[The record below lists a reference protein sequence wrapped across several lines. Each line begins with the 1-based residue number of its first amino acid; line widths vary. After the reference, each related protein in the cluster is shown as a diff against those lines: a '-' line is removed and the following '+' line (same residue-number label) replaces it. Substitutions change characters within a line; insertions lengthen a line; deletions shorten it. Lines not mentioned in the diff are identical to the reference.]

1 MTRSLRLVCLTA
13 LTLAAIPLSAQA
25 KTEAALDTPT
35 LPHNGRITGTVL
47 CADTHLPARG
57 AVVAI
62 QGLPSTDGGMQSQ
75 NASGSTIT
83 ASDGTYSI
91 GSLPSGRY
99 TAIVVLPGYLT
110 EMHQALQDA
119 ANMVFRHAKD
129 TEAIHTGEPPVRTL
143 WLGDGQ
149 TLQFDVL
156 LQRGSA
162 LSGHIR
168 YPDGAP
174 ASQVMLMLEDGTHVP
189 ATDNETRMEQNIM
202 ANVESQFTK
211 QSLRPD
217 DRGWFR
223 LFGLQPGKYRLAVLQ
238 PSNHETRNGR
248 DGVQVTGDHGGVSP
262 DPYATRFYA
271 GNTTHNAKA
280 EVFDLHPGE
289 EISDIDI
296 TLPLNAF
303 HTIRGSI
310 RATDG
315 RIPNG
320 ALLALV
326 DTTDPASAFSA
337 ATEDDGTFRFPQVPA
352 GSYRLTCDHATISKT
367 VPLPAPSG
375 GEREIYTNA
384 FAAQTLLVNV
394 SSDDVNNVEFSL
406 QEIPLTDE
414 LKYINALPI
423 Q

>member
-1 MTRSLRLVCLTA
+1 MTRSLRLICLAA
-13 LTLAAIPLSAQA
+13 LTLAALPLSAQDKSGA
-25 KTEAALDTPT
+25 PLDMPTP
-35 LPHNGRITGTVL
+35 PHSGRITGTVL
-47 CADTHLPARG
+47 CADTQLPARG
-57 AVVAI
+57 AVVAV
-62 QGLPSTDGGMQSQ
+62 QGLPSTDGGMQPE
-75 NASGSTIT
+75 NASGSAIT

-99 TAIVVLPGYLT
+99 TVIVVLPGYLT
-110 EMHQALQDA
+110 EIHQALQDA
-119 ANMVFRHAKD
+119 ANTVFRHAKD
-129 TEAIHTGEPPVRTL
+129 TEAVHTAEPPVRTL
-143 WLGDGQ
+143 WLGDVQ
-149 TLQFDVL
+149 ALQFDVL
-156 LQRGSA
+156 LQRGAA

-168 YPDGAP
+168 YPDGSP
-174 ASQVMLMLEDGTHVP
+174 ASQVMLMLEDGTRAP
-189 ATDNETRMEQNIM
+189 ATDNETRMEQNIL

-238 PSNHETRNGR
+238 PSNHEARNGR
-248 DGVQVTGDHGGVSP
+248 DGVQVTGDHGGPSP

-271 GNTTHNAKA
+271 GNTTRSAKA

-303 HTIRGSI
+303 HAIRGSV

-315 RIPNG
+315 RIPGG
-320 ALLALV
+320 ALLSLV
-326 DTTDPASAFSA
+326 DTTDPANAFSGA
-337 ATEDDGTFRFPQVPA
+337 IEDDGTFRFPQVPA
-352 GSYRLTCDHATISKT
+352 GSYRLTCDKAAISKQ
-367 VPLPAPSG
+367 VPLTAPSG
-375 GEREIYTNA
+375 GERTIYTNA

-394 SSDDVNNVEFSL
+394 SSEDVNNVEFSL
-406 QEIPLTDE
+406 KEIPLTDE